1 MNGDEAELKRVF
13 NLLSEKNNKSS
24 ALYDYNTS
32 CSQIKEAFLNN
43 FYTSEDEK
51 SFPIAFTLVV
61 HKNAQQTVRFLK
73 AIYRPHNLYCIH
85 PDPNSGEDFRE
96 VFKLLSQCL
105 SNVFLPAHINNVTYD
120 TQSTIFEAQLSCL
133 RELEKRPSK
142 WYYVINLCSRELPLK
157 TNRFIVESLRALNGT
172 SIVSSQPV
180 DKHTLLERFPKMNI
194 TSFEQTSSRLAE
206 KCPRSNNT
214 TANRSTKCTK
224 MTNITAKMSYN
235 QTAERPPVT
244 EVLPEQYSN
253 LTFYKSMAYNALSR
267 QYVHFFLHNYTT
279 QVLLQW
285 MIENV
290 HIPEEHFYATVFMMP
305 AAPGGFYSVATPSNV
320 RSLPQVYKSVWKHD
334 HSSPY
339 YKPGEQC
346 ASNYTVHH
354 VCILTSADLPQIKRV
369 MEWNVWFFNK
379 YFMEDDHV
387 VMDCVEEV
395 LVRNNKQEFTRDYP
409 DSLR

>member
-1 MNGDEAELKRVF
+1 M
-13 NLLSEKNNKSS
+13 
-24 ALYDYNTS
+24 
-32 CSQIKEAFLNN
+32 
-43 FYTSEDEK
+43 
-51 SFPIAFTLVV
+51 
-61 HKNAQQTVRFLK
+61 
-73 AIYRPHNLYCIH
+73 
-85 PDPNSGEDFRE
+85 
-96 VFKLLSQCL
+96 
-105 SNVFLPAHINNVTYD
+105 FLPAHIHNVTYD
-120 TQSTIFEAQLSCL
+120 TQSTIFEAQLCCL

-172 SIVSSQPV
+172 SIVRPHPV
-180 DKHTLLERFPKMNI
+180 DKHTLLERFPKIKI
-194 TSFEQTSSRLAE
+194 TSSEQTSLRLAK
-206 KCPRSNNT
+206 KCPRRNNT
-214 TANRSTKCTK
+214 AASQSTKCTK
-224 MTNITAKMSYN
+224 MTNTTAKMSYN
-235 QTAERPPVT
+235 QTSEQPPVT

-253 LTFYKSMAYNALSR
+253 LTFYKSMAYNALSH
-267 QYVHFFLHNYTT
+267 QFVHFFLHNYTT
-279 QVLLQW
+279 RALLQW

-290 HIPEEHFYATVFMMP
+290 HIPEEHFYATVYMMP

-339 YKPGEQC
+339 YKPDEHC

-379 YFMEDDHV
+379 FFMEDDHV
-387 VMDCVEEV
+387 VMDCVEKE
-395 LVRNNKQEFTRDYP
+395 LVRINKQEFTRDYP